1 MSSQDDAAFMKA
13 AVERGA
19 LTTDQ
24 VAEIVAAQK
33 TLEGIGI
40 SKAVQAVAVDKGV
53 LTEAEAEIILT
64 ALGRDGMPSM
74 IGAYEIVGKI
84 GEGGMGAVYKAQ
96 KNGEIIA
103 LKVLPGVLVKDQ
115 AFVSRFKREAA
126 ASMTLEH
133 VNIVRGL
140 DVGEAD
146 GFHFFA
152 MEYVDGETMRDLMR
166 RNGTVRERDAI
177 DISIQMARA
186 LLYADE
192 KGFVHRD
199 IKPDNILISKEG
211 GVAKLCDLG
220 LAKSMEAEVTVLT
233 LTGMAIGTAYYV
245 SPEQARGERDLD
257 IRSDIYSLGAT
268 LYHTVV
274 GEAPFSGSSAAVV
287 MTKHLTDD
295 LPSPK
300 IKNPVLSDNFCRV
313 LSKMMA
319 KSPDD
324 RYQTPGQLIS
334 DLGEVQKGAA
344 PPSAMLDAV
353 MAQPVKQ
360 AAQPEPEAPAEPEA
374 PPAPEQPP
382 SPPAAAQPAEAPAAG
397 LSADQKFKLIL
408 SAIVVGGVV
417 FALILIT
424 VLVIVLT
431 K

>member
-1 MSSQDDAAFMKA
+1 MKA

-19 LTTDQ
+19 LTTEQ
-24 VAEIVAAQK
+24 ATEIAAAQK

-40 SKAVQAVAVDKGV
+40 SKPAHAVAVDKGV
-53 LTEAEAEIILT
+53 LTEAEAEVILT

-84 GEGGMGAVYKAQ
+84 GQGGMGAVYKAQ
-96 KNGEIIA
+96 KNGEVMA
-103 LKVLPGVLVKDQ
+103 LKVLPGDLAKDQ

-126 ASMTLEH
+126 ASITLQH
-133 VNIVRGL
+133 VNIVRGW

-146 GFHFFA
+146 GYHYFA

-166 RNGTVRERDAI
+166 RDGTVRERDAI

-186 LLYADE
+186 LQYADE

-199 IKPDNILISKEG
+199 IKPDNILISRDG
-211 GVAKLCDLG
+211 AVAKLSDLG

-268 LYHTVV
+268 VYHTVV

-319 KSPDD
+319 KLPED

-353 MAQPVKQ
+353 MAQPVGP
-360 AAQPEPEAPAEPEA
+360 AAEPEPEVPAAPAAPEA
-374 PPAPEQPP
+374 PPDPQEPPPP
-382 SPPAAAQPAEAPAAG
+382 SPAVAEPAEAAAAG

-408 SAIVVGGVV
+408 SAIIVGGVV
-417 FALILIT
+417 FALILVT
-424 VLVIVLT
+424 VLVIVL